1 MRMSE
6 EEAAWISNE
15 YWDCP
20 LFAAV
25 KSFVKDVSGIKD
37 MPAEHPSIVFYLA
50 VYAIDD
56 IKCTDNRECRLE
68 RCRNLRRD
76 IIYYLKSNNYS
87 DENKLAAVII
97 YCVQY
102 GLEALSFSGCIKE
115 ICILSEH
122 INELVSDPTTKYE
135 IREASR
141 KYFWVEDFQKWFVGY
156 YEGKVFISETI
167 IAKLREM
174 RKANPPKEEVVK
186 KKGRGNRNRE
196 LFTDEN
202 MKRQMIDE
210 LKKLFSEKGLSMT
223 KVRLTNKD
231 VELNCL
237 TEFYKEICKSVGINY
252 VNPRGYIRFLKE
264 AGFSFATNDENVEAK
279 FRDTIQKH
287 LENWKKEWNE

>member
-87 DENKLAAVII
+87 NENKLAAVII

-186 KKGRGNRNRE
+186 KKGRGKRNWE
-196 LFTDEN
+196 LFTDESLKEQKIN
-202 MKRQMIDE
+202 EFRELFAKKNLSMKNISLRSSVYEDVILSFYLDMKTNQIIDSSKNPKGYLRFMKAAGVTFDSTDSNVE
-210 LKKLFSEKGLSMT
+210 KKLRKIL
-223 KVRLTNKD
+223 
-231 VELNCL
+231 
-237 TEFYKEICKSVGINY
+237 
-252 VNPRGYIRFLKE
+252 
-264 AGFSFATNDENVEAK
+264 
-279 FRDTIQKH
+279 
-287 LENWKKEWNE
+287 

>member
-50 VYAIDD
+50 VFAIDH
-56 IKCTDNRECRLE
+56 IKCINNRKRRLE
-68 RCRNLRRD
+68 KCRILKNE
-76 IIYYLKSNNYS
+76 IIYHLKLNQYS

-122 INELVSDPTTKYE
+122 INELVSDPATKYE

-186 KKGRGNRNRE
+186 KKGRGKRNWE
-196 LFTDEN
+196 LFTDESLKEQKIN
-202 MKRQMIDE
+202 EFRELFAKKNLSMKNISLRSSVYEDVILSFYLDMKTNQIIDSSKNPKGYLRFMKAAGVTFDSTDSNVE
-210 LKKLFSEKGLSMT
+210 KKLRKIL
-223 KVRLTNKD
+223 
-231 VELNCL
+231 
-237 TEFYKEICKSVGINY
+237 
-252 VNPRGYIRFLKE
+252 
-264 AGFSFATNDENVEAK
+264 
-279 FRDTIQKH
+279 
-287 LENWKKEWNE
+287 

>member
-6 EEAAWISNE
+6 EETAWISNE
-15 YWDCP
+15 YSDCP

-25 KSFVKDVSGIKD
+25 KSFVKEVSIMDG
-37 MPAEHPSIVFYLA
+37 MPAGHPSLVFYLA

-56 IKCTDNRECRLE
+56 IKCTDNRERRLE

-186 KKGRGNRNRE
+186 KKGKGNRNKE

-202 MKRQMIDE
+202 MKRQMVEE
-210 LKKLFSEKGLSMT
+210 LKKLFSERGLKMT
-223 KVRLTNKD
+223 EIKVTKNSK
-231 VELNCL
+231 ELNCIV
-237 TEFYKEICKSVGINY
+237 EFYGYMIENKIIEDDVY
-252 VNPRGYIRFLKE
+252 PRSYIRFLKE
-264 AGFSFATNDENVEAK
+264 GGFSFAVSDKTVEGK
-279 FRDTIQKH
+279 LRIKLRKT
-287 LENWKKEWNE
+287 

>member
-56 IKCTDNRECRLE
+56 IKCTDNRERRLE

-102 GLEALSFSGCIKE
+102 GLEALSFSRCIKE
-115 ICILSEH
+115 IFIMSEH
-122 INELVSDPTTKYE
+122 INELVTDQTTKDK
-135 IREASR
+135 IREISR
-141 KYFWVEDFQKWFVGY
+141 KCFWVEDFQKWFVGY

-167 IAKLREM
+167 MTKLREM
-174 RKANPPKEEVVK
+174 RKANPPKDEIVK
-186 KKGRGNRNRE
+186 KKGKGNRNKE

-202 MKRQMIDE
+202 MKRQMVEE
-210 LKKLFSEKGLSMT
+210 LKKLFSERGLKMT
-223 KVRLTNKD
+223 EIKVTKNSK
-231 VELNCL
+231 ELNCIV
-237 TEFYKEICKSVGINY
+237 EFYGYMIENKKIEDDVY
-252 VNPRGYIRFLKE
+252 PRSYIRFLKE
-264 AGFSFATNDENVEAK
+264 GGFSFAVSDKTVEGK
-279 FRDTIQKH
+279 LRIKLRKT
-287 LENWKKEWNE
+287 

>member
-15 YWDCP
+15 YSDCP

-25 KSFVKDVSGIKD
+25 KSFVKEVSIMDG
-37 MPAEHPSIVFYLA
+37 MPAGHPSIVFYLA

-56 IKCTDNRECRLE
+56 IKCTDNRERRLE

-122 INELVSDPTTKYE
+122 INELVSDPATKYE

-186 KKGRGNRNRE
+186 KKGRGKRNWE
-196 LFTDEN
+196 LFTDESLKEQKIN
-202 MKRQMIDE
+202 EFRELFAKKNLSMENISLRSSVYEDVILSFYLDMKTNQIIDSSKNPKGYLRFMKAAGVTFDSTDSNVE
-210 LKKLFSEKGLSMT
+210 KKLRKIL
-223 KVRLTNKD
+223 
-231 VELNCL
+231 
-237 TEFYKEICKSVGINY
+237 
-252 VNPRGYIRFLKE
+252 
-264 AGFSFATNDENVEAK
+264 
-279 FRDTIQKH
+279 
-287 LENWKKEWNE
+287 

>member
-15 YWDCP
+15 YSDCP

-56 IKCTDNRECRLE
+56 IKCTDNRERRLE

-115 ICILSEH
+115 IFIMSEH
-122 INELVSDPTTKYE
+122 INELVTDPTTKYE

-186 KKGRGNRNRE
+186 KKGRGKRNWE
-196 LFTDEN
+196 LFTDESLKEQKIN
-202 MKRQMIDE
+202 EFRELFAKKNLSMENISLRSSVYEDVILSFYLDMKTNQIIDSSKNPKGYLRFMKAAGVTFDSTDSNVE
-210 LKKLFSEKGLSMT
+210 KKLRKIL
-223 KVRLTNKD
+223 
-231 VELNCL
+231 
-237 TEFYKEICKSVGINY
+237 
-252 VNPRGYIRFLKE
+252 
-264 AGFSFATNDENVEAK
+264 
-279 FRDTIQKH
+279 
-287 LENWKKEWNE
+287 

>member
-15 YWDCP
+15 YSDCP

-37 MPAEHPSIVFYLA
+37 MPAEHPSLVFYLA

-56 IKCTDNRECRLE
+56 IKCTDYRERRLE
-68 RCRNLRRD
+68 RCRNLKRD

-141 KYFWVEDFQKWFVGY
+141 KCFWVEDFKKWFVGY
-156 YEGKVFISETI
+156 YEGKSFISETI

-186 KKGRGNRNRE
+186 KTGR
-196 LFTDEN
+196 
-202 MKRQMIDE
+202 
-210 LKKLFSEKGLSMT
+210 
-223 KVRLTNKD
+223 
-231 VELNCL
+231 
-237 TEFYKEICKSVGINY
+237 
-252 VNPRGYIRFLKE
+252 
-264 AGFSFATNDENVEAK
+264 
-279 FRDTIQKH
+279 
-287 LENWKKEWNE
+287 

>member
-37 MPAEHPSIVFYLA
+37 MPAEHPSLVFYLA

-56 IKCTDNRECRLE
+56 IKCTDNRERRLE

-102 GLEALSFSGCIKE
+102 GLEALSFSRCIKE
-115 ICILSEH
+115 IFIMSEH
-122 INELVSDPTTKYE
+122 INELVTDQTTKDK
-135 IREASR
+135 IREISR
-141 KYFWVEDFQKWFVGY
+141 KCFWVEDFQKWFVGY

-167 IAKLREM
+167 MTKLREM
-174 RKANPPKEEVVK
+174 RKANPPKDEIVK
-186 KKGRGNRNRE
+186 KKGKGNRNKE

-202 MKRQMIDE
+202 MKRQMVEE
-210 LKKLFSEKGLSMT
+210 LKKLFSERGLKMT
-223 KVRLTNKD
+223 EIKVTKNSK
-231 VELNCL
+231 ELNCIV
-237 TEFYKEICKSVGINY
+237 EFYGYMIENKKIEDDVY
-252 VNPRGYIRFLKE
+252 PRSYIRFLKE
-264 AGFSFATNDENVEAK
+264 GGFSFAVSDKTVEGK
-279 FRDTIQKH
+279 LRIKLRKT
-287 LENWKKEWNE
+287 

>member
-25 KSFVKDVSGIKD
+25 KIFVRDVSGING
-37 MPAEHPSIVFYLA
+37 MPAGHPSLVFYLA
-50 VYAIDD
+50 VFAIDH
-56 IKCTDNRECRLE
+56 IKCINNRKRRLE
-68 RCRNLRRD
+68 KCRILKNE
-76 IIYYLKSNNYS
+76 IIYHLKLNQYS

-115 ICILSEH
+115 IFIMSEH
-122 INELVSDPTTKYE
+122 INELVTDPTTKYE

-186 KKGRGNRNRE
+186 KKGRGKRNWE
-196 LFTDEN
+196 LFTDESLKEQKIN
-202 MKRQMIDE
+202 EFRELFAKKNLSMENISLRSSVYEDVILSFYLDMKTNQIIDSSKNPKGYLRFMKAAGVTFDSTDSNVE
-210 LKKLFSEKGLSMT
+210 KKLRKIL
-223 KVRLTNKD
+223 
-231 VELNCL
+231 
-237 TEFYKEICKSVGINY
+237 
-252 VNPRGYIRFLKE
+252 
-264 AGFSFATNDENVEAK
+264 
-279 FRDTIQKH
+279 
-287 LENWKKEWNE
+287 

>member
-56 IKCTDNRECRLE
+56 IKCTDNRERRLE
-68 RCRNLRRD
+68 RCRNLRRN

-102 GLEALSFSGCIKE
+102 GLEALSFSRCIKE

-186 KKGRGNRNRE
+186 KKGRGNRNWE
-196 LFTDEN
+196 LFTDESLKEQKIN
-202 MKRQMIDE
+202 EFRELFAKKNLSMENISLRSSVYEDVILSFYLDMKTNQIIDSSKNPKGYLRFMKAAGVTFDSTDSNVE
-210 LKKLFSEKGLSMT
+210 KKLRKIL
-223 KVRLTNKD
+223 
-231 VELNCL
+231 
-237 TEFYKEICKSVGINY
+237 
-252 VNPRGYIRFLKE
+252 
-264 AGFSFATNDENVEAK
+264 
-279 FRDTIQKH
+279 
-287 LENWKKEWNE
+287 

>member
-122 INELVSDPTTKYE
+122 INELVSDPATKYE

-186 KKGRGNRNRE
+186 KKGRGKRNWE
-196 LFTDEN
+196 LFTDESLKEQKIN
-202 MKRQMIDE
+202 EFRELFAKKNLSMENISLRSSVYEDVILSFYLDMKTNQIIDSSKNPKGYLRFMKAAGVTFDSTDSNVE
-210 LKKLFSEKGLSMT
+210 KKLRKIL
-223 KVRLTNKD
+223 
-231 VELNCL
+231 
-237 TEFYKEICKSVGINY
+237 
-252 VNPRGYIRFLKE
+252 
-264 AGFSFATNDENVEAK
+264 
-279 FRDTIQKH
+279 
-287 LENWKKEWNE
+287 

>member
-15 YWDCP
+15 YSDCP

-37 MPAEHPSIVFYLA
+37 MPAEHHSIVFYLA

-56 IKCTDNRECRLE
+56 IKCTDNRERRLE
-68 RCRNLRRD
+68 RCRNMRRD

-186 KKGRGNRNRE
+186 KKGRGKRNWE
-196 LFTDEN
+196 LFTDESLKEQKIN
-202 MKRQMIDE
+202 EFRELFAKKNLSMENISLRSSVYEDVILSFYLDMKTNQIIDSSKNPKGYLRFMKAAGVTFDSTDSNVE
-210 LKKLFSEKGLSMT
+210 KKLRKIL
-223 KVRLTNKD
+223 
-231 VELNCL
+231 
-237 TEFYKEICKSVGINY
+237 
-252 VNPRGYIRFLKE
+252 
-264 AGFSFATNDENVEAK
+264 
-279 FRDTIQKH
+279 
-287 LENWKKEWNE
+287 

>member
-1 MRMSE
+1 MSE

-122 INELVSDPTTKYE
+122 INELVTDSTTKYE

-186 KKGRGNRNRE
+186 KKGRGKRNWE
-196 LFTDEN
+196 LFTDESLKEQKIN
-202 MKRQMIDE
+202 EFRELFAKKNLSMENISLRSSVYEDVILSFYLDMKTNQIIDSSKNPKGYLRFMKAAGVTFDSTDSNVE
-210 LKKLFSEKGLSMT
+210 KKLRKIL
-223 KVRLTNKD
+223 
-231 VELNCL
+231 
-237 TEFYKEICKSVGINY
+237 
-252 VNPRGYIRFLKE
+252 
-264 AGFSFATNDENVEAK
+264 
-279 FRDTIQKH
+279 
-287 LENWKKEWNE
+287 

>member
-6 EEAAWISNE
+6 EETAWISNE
-15 YWDCP
+15 YSDCP

-25 KSFVKDVSGIKD
+25 KSFVRDVSGING
-37 MPAEHPSIVFYLA
+37 MPAGHPSLVFYLA
-50 VYAIDD
+50 VFAIDH
-56 IKCTDNRECRLE
+56 IKCINNRKRRLE
-68 RCRNLRRD
+68 KCRILKNK
-76 IIYYLKSNNYS
+76 IIHHLKLNQYS

-115 ICILSEH
+115 ICIMSEH
-122 INELVSDPTTKYE
+122 INELVTDQTTKDK
-135 IREASR
+135 IREISR
-141 KYFWVEDFQKWFVGY
+141 KCFWGENFQKWFVGY

-167 IAKLREM
+167 MTKLREM
-174 RKANPPKEEVVK
+174 RKANPPKDEIVK
-186 KKGRGNRNRE
+186 KKGKGNRNKE

-202 MKRQMIDE
+202 MKLEMIEE
-210 LKKLFSEKGLSMT
+210 LKALFSEKGLSMT
-223 KVRLTNKD
+223 NVRLTNKD

-237 TEFYKEICKSVGINY
+237 TEFYKKICERVGINY

>member
-15 YWDCP
+15 YSDCP

-25 KSFVKDVSGIKD
+25 KSFVKEVSIMDG
-37 MPAEHPSIVFYLA
+37 MPAGHPSLVFYLA

-56 IKCTDNRECRLE
+56 IKCTDNRERRLE
-68 RCRNLRRD
+68 RCRNLRRN

-87 DENKLAAVII
+87 NENKLAAVII

-115 ICILSEH
+115 ICIMSEH
-122 INELVSDPTTKYE
+122 INELVTDQTTKDK
-135 IREASR
+135 IREISR
-141 KYFWVEDFQKWFVGY
+141 KCFWGEDFQKWFVGY
-156 YEGKVFISETI
+156 YEGKEFISEI
-167 IAKLREM
+167 IMAKLREM

-196 LFTDEN
+196 LFKDEN

-210 LKKLFSEKGLSMT
+210 LKKLFCENGLSMT
-223 KVRLTNKD
+223 NVRVTKKD

-237 TEFYKEICKSVGINY
+237 TEFYKKICERVGINY

>member
-25 KSFVKDVSGIKD
+25 KSFVKEVSIMDG
-37 MPAEHPSIVFYLA
+37 MPAGHPSLVFYLA

-56 IKCTDNRECRLE
+56 IKCTDNRERRLE
-68 RCRNLRRD
+68 RCRNLRRN

-87 DENKLAAVII
+87 NENKLAAVII

-102 GLEALSFSGCIKE
+102 GLEALSFSRCIKE
-115 ICILSEH
+115 IFIMSEH
-122 INELVSDPTTKYE
+122 INELVSDPTTKYK

-141 KYFWVEDFQKWFVGY
+141 KCFWIEDFKKWFVGY
-156 YEGKVFISETI
+156 YEGKEFISETI
-167 IAKLREM
+167 MAKLREM

-196 LFTDEN
+196 LFKDEN

-210 LKKLFSEKGLSMT
+210 LKKLFCENGLSMT
-223 KVRLTNKD
+223 NVRVTKKD

-237 TEFYKEICKSVGINY
+237 TEFYKKICERVGINY

>member
-50 VYAIDD
+50 VFAIDH
-56 IKCTDNRECRLE
+56 IKCINNLKRRLE
-68 RCRNLRRD
+68 RCRNLKRD
-76 IIYYLKSNNYS
+76 IIYHLKLNQYS

-122 INELVSDPTTKYE
+122 INELVSDPATKYE

-186 KKGRGNRNRE
+186 KKGRGKRNWE
-196 LFTDEN
+196 LFTDESLKEQKIN
-202 MKRQMIDE
+202 EFRELFAKKNLSMENISLRSSVYEDVILSFYLDMKTNQIIDSSKNPKGYLRFMKAAGVTFDSTDSNVE
-210 LKKLFSEKGLSMT
+210 KKLRKIL
-223 KVRLTNKD
+223 
-231 VELNCL
+231 
-237 TEFYKEICKSVGINY
+237 
-252 VNPRGYIRFLKE
+252 
-264 AGFSFATNDENVEAK
+264 
-279 FRDTIQKH
+279 
-287 LENWKKEWNE
+287 

>member
-76 IIYYLKSNNYS
+76 IIYYLKSNNYTN
-87 DENKLAAVII
+87 ENKLAAVII

-186 KKGRGNRNRE
+186 KKGRGKRNWE
-196 LFTDEN
+196 LFTDESLKEQKIN
-202 MKRQMIDE
+202 EFRELFAKKNLSMENISLRSSVYEDVILSFYLDMKTNQIIDSSKNPKGYLRFMKAAGVTFDSTDSNVE
-210 LKKLFSEKGLSMT
+210 KKLRKIL
-223 KVRLTNKD
+223 
-231 VELNCL
+231 
-237 TEFYKEICKSVGINY
+237 
-252 VNPRGYIRFLKE
+252 
-264 AGFSFATNDENVEAK
+264 
-279 FRDTIQKH
+279 
-287 LENWKKEWNE
+287 

>member
-50 VYAIDD
+50 VFAIDH
-56 IKCTDNRECRLE
+56 IKCINNRKRRLE
-68 RCRNLRRD
+68 KCRILKNE
-76 IIYYLKSNNYS
+76 IIYHLKLNQYS

-102 GLEALSFSGCIKE
+102 GLEALSFSGSIKE
-115 ICILSEH
+115 ICIMSEH
-122 INELVSDPTTKYE
+122 INELVTDQTTKDK
-135 IREASR
+135 IREISR
-141 KYFWVEDFQKWFVGY
+141 KCFWVEDFQKWFVGY

-167 IAKLREM
+167 MTKLREM
-174 RKANPPKEEVVK
+174 RKANSPKEEVVK

-196 LFTDEN
+196 LFTDE
-202 MKRQMIDE
+202 
-210 LKKLFSEKGLSMT
+210 S
-223 KVRLTNKD
+223 
-231 VELNCL
+231 
-237 TEFYKEICKSVGINY
+237 
-252 VNPRGYIRFLKE
+252 LKE
-264 AGFSFATNDENVEAK
+264 QKINEFRELFA
-279 FRDTIQKH
+279 
-287 LENWKKEWNE
+287 KKI

>member
-6 EEAAWISNE
+6 EETAWISNE
-15 YWDCP
+15 YSDCP

-25 KSFVKDVSGIKD
+25 KSFVKEVSIMDG
-37 MPAEHPSIVFYLA
+37 MPAGHPSLVFYLA

-56 IKCTDNRECRLE
+56 IKCTDNRERRLE

-186 KKGRGNRNRE
+186 KKGRGKRNWE
-196 LFTDEN
+196 LFTDESLKEQKIN
-202 MKRQMIDE
+202 EFRELFAKKNLSMKNISLRSSVYEDVILSFYLDMKTNQIIDSSKNPKGYLRFMKAAGVTFDSTDSNVE
-210 LKKLFSEKGLSMT
+210 KKLRKIL
-223 KVRLTNKD
+223 
-231 VELNCL
+231 
-237 TEFYKEICKSVGINY
+237 
-252 VNPRGYIRFLKE
+252 
-264 AGFSFATNDENVEAK
+264 
-279 FRDTIQKH
+279 
-287 LENWKKEWNE
+287 

>member
-56 IKCTDNRECRLE
+56 IKCTDNRERRLE

-186 KKGRGNRNRE
+186 KKGRGKRNWE
-196 LFTDEN
+196 LFTDESLKEQKIN
-202 MKRQMIDE
+202 EFRELFAKKNLSMENISLRSSVYEDVILSFYLDMKTNQIIDSSKNPKGYLRFMKAAGVTFDSTDSNVE
-210 LKKLFSEKGLSMT
+210 KKLRKIL
-223 KVRLTNKD
+223 
-231 VELNCL
+231 
-237 TEFYKEICKSVGINY
+237 
-252 VNPRGYIRFLKE
+252 
-264 AGFSFATNDENVEAK
+264 
-279 FRDTIQKH
+279 
-287 LENWKKEWNE
+287 